1 MQIQGN
7 SSKFCQAGVEM
18 DSRSTFPDSCFET
31 DENVMPKRAL
41 WRHFGISVGRVGIQP
56 ESWPLQ

>member
-1 MQIQGN
+1 
-7 SSKFCQAGVEM
+7 M
-18 DSRSTFPDSCFET
+18 DNRSTFQDSCFET
-31 DENVMPKRAL
+31 EENVMPKRAL